1 MSLLIV
7 GMAGF
12 EPAIPRSQ
20 SECLNRTGPHPEIH
34 LGNRWDSN
42 PQQPQPQCGALPIEL
57 RLPLA

>member
-1 MSLLIV
+1 
-7 GMAGF
+7 MAGF

-20 SECLNRTGPHPEIH
+20 SECLNRTWPHPEIY